1 MAKQLIT
8 KGARVVIAGRSEARV
23 REAVASLGP
32 NATGEIV
39 DLSSFASSES
49 ASKNYDDDLFSL

>member
-8 KGARVVIAGRSEARV
+8 KGARVVVAGRSEARV
-23 REAVASLGP
+23 REAVSSLGP

-39 DLSSFASSES
+39 DLSSFASSE
-49 ASKNYDDDLFSL
+49 ATLTLQW